1 MKYILH
7 DTNAIDDEKMTELFL
22 EHGYEGIGL
31 FWCILEKIG
40 KQEKPI
46 KTKVLKSQLNVGKKL
61 EKCWNFME
69 SIGILSSNN
78 GETFNERI
86 LSYSETYKIKKEKNK
101 ERISQWRENQSSE
114 KNVTSYEPV
123 CNAPKVKE
131 SKVNRSKV
139 NNTVVDA
146 IAPTENLQ
154 ISSCLFWKELVKVWF
169 DFYEKNYLT
178 EPTFN
183 AASGKQLKSILTR
196 LEKKTKEK
204 GFDWTETHSADCLA
218 QFLERAR
225 SDEWL
230 KRNFSLANLDSKF
243 DIIITP
249 KNEQFNNTKQQSGKI
264 TSEQL
269 DQALANF
276 YSPKGSA

>member
-22 EHGYEGIGL
+22 EYGYEGIGL
-31 FWCILEKIG
+31 FWCVLEKIG

-46 KTKVLKSQLNVGKKL
+46 KTKVLKSQLKVGKKL
-61 EKCWNFME
+61 DKCWNFME

-101 ERISQWRENQSSE
+101 EKISQWRENQTVE
-114 KNVTSYEPV
+114 KNVTGYEPS
-123 CNAPKVKE
+123 CNPPKVKE
-131 SKVNRSKV
+131 SKVKESKV
-139 NNTVVDA
+139 NNPVVDA
-146 IAPTENLQ
+146 IAPTGKLEILPTV
-154 ISSCLFWKELVKVWF
+154 FWKELTDVWF
-169 DFYEKNYLT
+169 KFYKKYYLT
-178 EPTFN
+178 DPSFI
-183 AASGKQLKSILTR
+183 AAEGKQLKSILTR

-204 GFDWTETHSADCLA
+204 GFEWTEKHSADCLA

-230 KRNFSLANLDSKF
+230 SRNFSLANLDSKF
-243 DIIITP
+243 DIIITQ
-249 KNEQFNNTKQQSGKI
+249 KNGQASNAKQQTGKV
-264 TSEQL
+264 TGEQL
-269 DQALANF
+269 NQAFTNF
-276 YSPKGSA
+276 YTQQQ